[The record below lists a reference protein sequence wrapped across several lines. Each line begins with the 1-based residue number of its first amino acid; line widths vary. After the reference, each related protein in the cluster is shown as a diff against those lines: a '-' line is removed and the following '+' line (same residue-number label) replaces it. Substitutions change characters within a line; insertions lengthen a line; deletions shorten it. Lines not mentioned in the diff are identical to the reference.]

1 MPDLPETPRF
11 CTECG
16 SPLPSGAKFCSQCGT
31 PVAAPVA
38 EPGPVT
44 PDAVPGPSI
53 PPELRTKYERARE
66 ELRGDRREVVVLFA
80 DLSGFTALSE
90 RLDPEEV
97 SLIMHGLLGEL
108 ADVVYRYEGYVDK
121 YIGDAI
127 MALFGAPIAHEN
139 DAERAVLAALDML
152 DVTARRSDESEHLL
166 SIRVGLNQGEVV
178 AAHVGSES
186 RQQYTVMGDTVN
198 VASRLEGAAAPN
210 SVLVSQSVHERIGSR
225 FETEAV
231 DPVTVKGK
239 SKPLK
244 AHRVVR
250 YRPSTPAPQQEA
262 TAFVGR
268 DEELALLDSFL
279 HRVVE
284 GAPGTFVI
292 EAEAGAGKS
301 RLVNEALLQAD
312 LQLDLLEV
320 EFSPIDLPG
329 SQSVSTD
336 LFGQLITNPD
346 GEMPEDNA
354 IANER
359 AAELLGDDYQ
369 THETGINQLLRQ
381 LFQTADDDVAQDI
394 DPGVARQN
402 RWLAVMALLSARART
417 IPVLIRFEDAHW
429 ADETDAEFLGFMMP
443 LIAAYPIGVVVTT
456 RSGASLAWVPKGAE
470 RLELRNLDEEAARS
484 ILGGFFGTLRSQDR
498 KELIRRSQGNPFY
511 LEELARSLRD
521 AVEPTGS
528 SVPGTIQGLLQS
540 RIDRLDDS
548 VRLLLQMGSVLGA
561 TFSVELL
568 GRIYR
573 LERHPVSF
581 EDALEKL
588 EGEGFFELPAADV
601 FGRFRHALMVDV
613 AYGGILG
620 GVRRVLHESAAR
632 LGEEHYAER
641 LEAEAPFF
649 AHHFWEASLKADA
662 APHLW
667 SAGRAAA
674 QNYELHAAERFLNRL
689 SEVLEEDSGVLPES
703 TQRADFM
710 TTYGTVLRE
719 RGRFEDGER
728 WFEQLQHLGELEK
741 QEEWI
746 GKALF
751 QRGAIALYRGQIEEA
766 QLFFEQGL
774 ARSPTDERA
783 TADLHSG
790 MGLVHHFCVDVD
802 RALDEHRKALQLREQ
817 AEDRFGY
824 AKSLM
829 NIGNVL
835 LRLQNDPEGARDHY
849 ERALVLARENDDR
862 EMRCLLLLNLG
873 TLDLELGEYA
883 SALVRFED
891 MQEVAEEIGYSQLRF
906 LSLRN
911 QAACYVRLGHIAT
924 ALQAL
929 KACIQEG
936 DAILDA
942 GNRVAV
948 RILQFEVCFCALDDA
963 GAGKW
968 LREAG
973 ELATELK
980 VTEHDDWIALS
991 ECRLAAARGEWEV
1004 AAAAAS
1010 RAEELARQQ
1019 HDVDIATIAA
1029 AHQWRASARAGL
1041 EVEESC
1047 AAADPDP
1054 RPSISALVQY
1064 LCADGAA
1071 ARGSLQPAADSLTEA
1086 GDVAL
1091 LVGDLSLALA
1101 TFQRLAEVLRDLGD
1115 ESGAR
1120 VAASRAAEA
1129 RDSLRKNLPEELLE
1143 SFDADPRSAVFSE
1156 LSQ

>member
-1 MPDLPETPRF
+1 MPDLSQAPQF

-16 SPLPSGAKFCSQCGT
+16 SPLPAGAKFCAQCGT
-31 PVAAPVA
+31 PVAGPVA
-38 EPGPVT
+38 EPESVAPA
-44 PDAVPGPSI
+44 AVPEPNI
-53 PPELRTKYERARE
+53 PPELRAKYERARE

-97 SLIMHGLLGEL
+97 SLVMHGLLGEL

-152 DVTARRSDESEHLL
+152 KVTARRSDDSDHLL

-198 VASRLEGAAAPN
+198 VASRLEGEAAPDT
-210 SVLVSQSVHERIGSR
+210 VLVSQSVYERIGSR

-239 SKPLK
+239 SEPLR
-244 AHRVVR
+244 AYRVVQ
-250 YRPSTPAPQQEA
+250 YRPSTPAPTQEA
-262 TAFVGR
+262 TPFVGR
-268 DEELALLDSFL
+268 DEELAQVDSFL

-284 GAPGTFVI
+284 GVPGTFVI

-301 RLVNEALLQAD
+301 RLVNEALSRANVR
-312 LQLDLLEV
+312 LDPLEV

-329 SQSVSTD
+329 SQSLATD
-336 LFGQLITNPD
+336 LFRQLIADAD
-346 GEMPEDNA
+346 GEVAGDDGG
-354 IANER
+354 ANER
-359 AAELLGDDYQ
+359 AAELLGHDFEN
-369 THETGINQLLRQ
+369 HKAGIDQLVRQ
-381 LFQTADDDVAQDI
+381 LFGTTDGEPSPDI

-402 RWLAVMALLSARART
+402 RWLAVMALLGARARVV
-417 IPVLIRFEDAHW
+417 PVLFRFEDAHW
-429 ADETDAEFLGFMMP
+429 ADETDAEFLGFLMP
-443 LIAAYPIGVVVTT
+443 LIAGHRIGVVVTA
-456 RSGASLAWVPKGAE
+456 RSGASLEWVPGAAE
-470 RLELRNLDEEAARS
+470 RLELRNLDEKAARS
-484 ILGGFFGTLRSQDR
+484 ILGGFFESLKPQDR

-521 AVEPTGS
+521 AVETTGS

-540 RIDRLDDS
+540 RIDHLDDS

-568 GRIYR
+568 ARIYR
-573 LERHPVSF
+573 LEQHPVSF
-581 EDALEKL
+581 EDALQGL
-588 EGEGFFELPAADV
+588 EREGFFEIPVADGV
-601 FGRFRHALMVDV
+601 GRFRHALMVEV
-613 AYGGILG
+613 AYRSILG

-649 AHHFWEASLKADA
+649 AHHFWKAGLQAEA

-674 QNYELHAAERFLNRL
+674 QNYELHAAERFLSRL
-689 SEVLEEDSGVLPES
+689 SETLGEHPEVLPEADH
-703 TQRADFM
+703 RADFM

-719 RGRFEDGER
+719 RGRFEDGDR
-728 WFEQLQHLGELEK
+728 WFEQLQDLGELEE

-751 QRGAIALYRGQIEEA
+751 HRGAIALYRGQVEDA
-766 QLFFEQGL
+766 QIFFEQGL
-774 ARSPTDERA
+774 ARSPTDMRA
-783 TADLHSG
+783 TANLHSG
-790 MGLVHHFCVDVD
+790 MGLVYHFRVDVE
-802 RALDEHRKALQLREQ
+802 RALDEHRQALQLREQ

-849 ERALVLARENDDR
+849 ERALALARENGDR
-862 EMRCLLLLNLG
+862 EMQCNLLLNLG

-883 SALVRFED
+883 GALGRFED
-891 MQEVAEEIGYSQLRF
+891 MQEVAEEIGFSQLRF

-911 QAACYVRLGHIAT
+911 QAACHVRLGHIDV
-924 ALQAL
+924 ALRAL
-929 KACIQEG
+929 RACIQEG

-948 RILQFEVCFCALDDA
+948 RILHFEVCFCALDDS
-963 GAGKW
+963 GAGQW
-968 LREAG
+968 LREAR
-973 ELATELK
+973 ELAGELK

-991 ECRLAAARGEWEV
+991 EGRLAAARGEWEK

-1019 HDVDIATIAA
+1019 RDVDIATIAA
-1029 AHQWRASARAGL
+1029 AHAWRANARAGI
-1041 EVEESC
+1041 EVEGDC
-1047 AAADPDP
+1047 PAADPDLQ
-1054 RPSISALVQY
+1054 PSILALVQY

-1071 ARGSLQPAADSLTEA
+1071 ARGMLQEAADKLVVA
-1086 GDVAL
+1086 GDLAL
-1091 LVGDLSLALA
+1091 QLGDLSLALA
-1101 TFQRLAEVLRDLGD
+1101 TFQRLAEVLRDLD
-1115 ESGAR
+1115 DAIGAR
-1120 VAASRAAEA
+1120 TAASRAAEA
-1129 RDSLRKNLPEELLE
+1129 SDLLRENLPKELLE
-1143 SFDADPRSAVFSE
+1143 RFDTDPRRAVFSE